1 MGKQIVY
8 FVGCGNSLREEPFSE
23 GEAVV
28 VDNRRPKILPKE
40 TPSRAQAAAH
50 KPARK
55 TTTSRIPTQRP
66 GTQRK
71 AGTGRMPQ
79 ANPTDRRRP
88 VPARRQFRNGPLL
101 IGVIVLVVAFVLL
114 MVTVMMRRDP
124 PQAAPPGKAPAPTE
138 KSQAPK

>member
-1 MGKQIVY
+1 
-8 FVGCGNSLREEPFSE
+8 
-23 GEAVV
+23 
-28 VDNRRPKILPKE
+28 
-40 TPSRAQAAAH
+40 
-50 KPARK
+50 
-55 TTTSRIPTQRP
+55 
-66 GTQRK
+66 
-71 AGTGRMPQ
+71 MPQ

-138 KSQAPK
+138 KS